1 MRNIRFLLAFLV
13 LTSLVFVSCAD
24 EQTDQYDDDTDIQ
37 FMATAQWKC
46 GRTMAG
52 RAATDP
58 ITIAE
63 SDYPQLLHITVGDGA
78 SKQRPA
84 SHPPTFV
91 IGKTI
96 SEDDNSALGYTAY
109 HDQYRVENLSFD
121 ATGLHAVLDEGNS
134 TKELRSLYSKGILTG
149 LRVEA
154 NTLSPRFDGSSQS
167 NIPQAWDNLDIP
179 DIGRIDH
186 LTTKAEFGGS
196 TSITG
201 KHLFLTLG
209 HVTAMLRLH
218 VAVSAEYSKVRY
230 IDLKSI
236 TINGENI
243 AVQPDYADEGCV
255 PAASTGHLIL
265 PVDATL
271 APTPLVPNP
280 AKDYANHVVF
290 AHAFL
295 KPPYHHDGK
304 AITTIPSVPLGAAT
318 VAWNNTVGPTT
329 PLTFVCT
336 YDIYDKDA
344 GFTHGQAPAAA
355 ALTAAAPH
363 LTRYNVTAT
372 NTVTLK
378 SATITAIRAGY
389 YYDLYITINPDY
401 LYVLSEHD
409 NKHLTVN

>member
-1 MRNIRFLLAFLV
+1 MRNIRFLLAFIM
-13 LTSLVFVSCAD
+13 LTTLMFVGCAD

-37 FMATAQWKC
+37 FMAAAQWKC

-52 RAATDP
+52 RADAEP

-63 SDYPQLLHITVGDGA
+63 SAYPELLHITVGDEA
-78 SKQRPA
+78 SKQRPT

-96 SEDDNSALGYTAY
+96 SEDDNTGFVAY
-109 HDQYRVENLSFD
+109 HDQYRVENLRFD

-134 TKELRSLYSKGILTG
+134 TKELRALYSKGILTG

-154 NTLSPRFDGSSQS
+154 NTLSPRYSGGTG

-186 LTTKAEFGGS
+186 LTTKAKFGGS

-236 TINGENI
+236 TINDKNI
-243 AVQPDYADEGCV
+243 AVQPAYADAGS
-255 PAASTGHLIL
+255 ASAGHLIL

-271 APTPLVPNP
+271 APTPEVPKP
-280 AKDYANHVVF
+280 AKNYSNHVVF

-295 KPPYHHDGK
+295 KPPYHHNDK
-304 AITTIPSVPLGAAT
+304 AITTIPSIPLGAET
-318 VAWNNTVGPTT
+318 VAWNNTVGTTT

-344 GFTHGQAPAAA
+344 VFTPGEAPTAD

-378 SATITAIRAGY
+378 STTITAIRAGY